1 MSIILNLFIMANY
14 CNCSIVI
21 SGDENDIKR
30 LFDKL
35 NSEEL
40 KGKNLHSENI
50 HLLFESVDEKYD
62 WGSKWQIIDSM
73 EFEGDT
79 LYLYGDSA
87 WNPADGLWKKISKDY
102 NATVSCEYSEPG
114 YDFAGKTIWENG
126 EETFREEMAYLEYLY
141 QSDNDYFW
149 DEVGYKCEYDSIE
162 TVIENLGD
170 IYNKFSES
178 EIEKLNEVHSQNYCG
193 DEDED

>member
-1 MSIILNLFIMANY
+1 MANY
-14 CNCSIVI
+14 CSCNIVI

-50 HLLFESVDEKYD
+50 PLLFESVDEKYD

-87 WNPADGLWKKISKDY
+87 WKPADGLWEKISKDY

-114 YDFAGKTIWENG
+114 CDFAGKTIWENG

-162 TVIENLGD
+162 TVIEDLGD

-193 DEDED
+193 DEDEE